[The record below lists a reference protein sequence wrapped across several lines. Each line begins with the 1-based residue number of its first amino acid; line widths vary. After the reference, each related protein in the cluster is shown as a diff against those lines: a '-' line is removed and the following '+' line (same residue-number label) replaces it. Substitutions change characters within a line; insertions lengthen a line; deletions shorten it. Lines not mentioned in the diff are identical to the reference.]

1 MNALTQD
8 QLQSFTLPCGEKTAE
23 MIQNLPERD
32 LTWVVYNANMIQHAC
47 MLIIQFRG
55 LEFFDKYVR
64 VISRDCADEAK
75 GELYLDPEL
84 HNLIGNGYG

>member
-1 MNALTQD
+1 
-8 QLQSFTLPCGEKTAE
+8 
-23 MIQNLPERD
+23 
-32 LTWVVYNANMIQHAC
+32 